1 MTVTININSVIIPV
15 IFTVMSVLAV
25 AITAF
30 SERNQR
36 GWFSG
41 LGTAIVFLIGIAV
54 TLVAW
59 IVWLLMYF
67 IK

>member
-1 MTVTININSVIIPV
+1 MTFTININSVIIPV
-15 IFTVMSVLAV
+15 IFTVASVLV
-25 AITAF
+25 ISITAF

-41 LGTAIVFLIGIAV
+41 LGTAIAFLIGIAV

-59 IVWLLMYF
+59 IVWLLTYF
-67 IK
+67 SK